1 MAGEKL
7 LPGRRLDADRELV
20 RAVNDLNRRALRLL
34 NDFIE
39 FKENILRKVREG
51 RLFTVNYPLLIEHV
65 LREAN
70 HYIRLL
76 ETGSRE

>member
-7 LPGRRLDADRELV
+7 LPGRRIDADRELV

-51 RLFTVNYPLLIEHV
+51 RLFTVNYPLLIEHI

>member
-7 LPGRRLDADRELV
+7 LPGRRIDADRELV